1 MEPKQIIIGAGRHSL
16 ETYYLLK
23 DLSND
28 YNIEFAMDA
37 AEKEQKLEGKKV
49 WDIPDLLALY
59 EQNTD
64 KPAVLVAIGNLKSN
78 KRLVKVFSDAGFSFF
93 NAIDSSISIA
103 RQKHIGKGVTILW
116 GSILTF
122 NISIGDY
129 TIINI
134 GCTISHDCSIGNHV
148 NISPGCHLAGKV
160 TIEDDVFIG
169 TGATFIPNVTVGTG
183 SIVAAGACV
192 IKDIPPY
199 TLVAGVPAII
209 KKTLQ

>member
-1 MEPKQIIIGAGRHSL
+1 LEAKRVIVGAGRHSL
-16 ETYYLLK
+16 ETYYLLQ
-23 DLSND
+23 DISAEN
-28 YNIEFAMDA
+28 NIDFAIDA
-37 AEKEQKLEGKKV
+37 PEKEQKLAGRKV
-49 WDIPDLLALY
+49 WSIRELLDFHK
-59 EQNTD
+59 QNIN
-64 KPAVLVAIGNLKSN
+64 KPAVLVAIGDLQSN

-93 NAIDSSISIA
+93 NAIDNSINQQ

-116 GSILTF
+116 GSILTC
-122 NISIGDY
+122 NISIGDH

-134 GCTISHDCSIGNHV
+134 GCTISHDCFIGNHV

-169 TGATFIPNVTVGTG
+169 TGATFIPDVKVGTG

-192 IKDIPPY
+192 ISDIPPY
-199 TLVAGVPAII
+199 SLVAGVPAVI